1 MLIVALHNN
10 RNYLERIKELAKEQG
25 IADSTI
31 IERKDIG
38 TYLVGEQIDVIVHRG
53 NATHPYDKAFIA
65 TVEGNERVRR
75 FLDAIEK
82 DNELDPLNVD
92 DTGFI
97 CAVPFD
103 QIKHLELESSH

>member
-10 RNYLERIKELAKEQG
+10 RDYLERIEELAKEQG

-53 NATHPYDKAFIA
+53 SVSHPYDKAFIA
-65 TVEGNERVRR
+65 TVEGKERVKR
-75 FLDAIEK
+75 FLDAIEE
-82 DNELDPLNVD
+82 DNELDPLNAD

-103 QIKHLELESSH
+103 RIKHLELGSSH